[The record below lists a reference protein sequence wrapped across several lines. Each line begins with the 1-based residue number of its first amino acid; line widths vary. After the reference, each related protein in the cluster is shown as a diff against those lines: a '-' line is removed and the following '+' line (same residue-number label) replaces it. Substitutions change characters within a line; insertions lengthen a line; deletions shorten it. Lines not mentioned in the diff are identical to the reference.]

1 MGNIRVYELAREL
14 NIKNKELL
22 EQLGKMS
29 ISVSNHMSSLDDKT
43 VARVKA
49 NLLGNKTD
57 VVEMTR
63 IKPTV
68 IRRRKKIRLLKQS
81 LKKKRPCPPDPL
93 QKLKLKRLKSLK
105 KQKRKMREE
114 RMQTLENTLTDKA
127 HGTK

>member
-1 MGNIRVYELAREL
+1 MGKIRVYELAREL
-14 NIKNKELL
+14 NIKNKDLL

-29 ISVSNHMSSLDDKT
+29 INVSNHMSSLDDKT

-68 IRRRKKIRLLKQS
+68 IRRRKKNVPAETVPEEEAPLPPSPLAEVEVKKAEKPKKG
-81 LKKKRPCPPDPL
+81 KKKDAGKGVAEKKSNAC
-93 QKLKLKRLKSLK
+93 KR
-105 KQKRKMREE
+105 
-114 RMQTLENTLTDKA
+114 
-127 HGTK
+127 